1 MCFLTTELMKIT
13 FQTNFEKKTPE
24 KFCKTPNEKQVTGYF
39 VNKNKNLQS
48 TILLWQ
54 ELIRDFLIL
63 H

>member
-1 MCFLTTELMKIT
+1 MKIT

-24 KFCKTPNEKQVTGYF
+24 NFCKTPNEKQVTGYF